1 VDLTGFLTAI
11 LSGIAAVMVAAIANT
26 LLPGVRWSR
35 WLKRDLDIYNGLPEG
50 FEKDL
55 WREDVEWQAERLRR
69 YTVQHPWWAK
79 LGGWILVMLAI
90 FVAVTF
96 LLALAFAILDLLGLV
111 TYDTDWVAL
120 SWFGAVTAILCIIA
134 SDVIRG
140 RETMQTLLTPVA
152 FGLGRVASRCTTTP
166 TTISSAWRSSATA
179 STSVRSSG
187 SSTSQRRASS
197 WSAWTVGRSPY
208 PSTRTTWDASTSRRG
223 RSRSPRRRADS
234 SRTRPSSVGD
244 PECEGSHRQHDPDSI
259 LRRFALIHDDAALC
273 FGECER

>member
-1 VDLTGFLTAI
+1 MDLTGFLTAI

-152 FGLGRVASRCTTTP
+152 FGLGRIRREWGEGWFTTDLRKRPGRIPMYYYADDDLVGLAVVRDGEPIGEVIRIEHVA
-166 TTISSAWRSSATA
+166 AE
-179 STSVRSSG
+179 SVIVVGMDGREV
-187 SSTSQRRASS
+187 AVPFDPDH
-197 WSAWTVGRSPY
+197 VGRIDLEAGTLTVTPA
-208 PSTRTTWDASTSRRG
+208 PG
-223 RSRSPRRRADS
+223 
-234 SRTRPSSVGD
+234 
-244 PECEGSHRQHDPDSI
+244 
-259 LRRFALIHDDAALC
+259 
-273 FGECER
+273 